1 MSRDCYYNKFRE
13 DDARGFS
20 LIELLVV
27 VLIIAILAAI
37 AIPFFLN
44 QRERSFE
51 VQAVSALKNASTS
64 MESYAANNSGDYPD
78 TDTSEPVTDLVNQ
91 GYRVTANVVLTIEVG
106 DVDNF
111 CLQANHTDL
120 VVDWRYRAN
129 EGVPSEGSCP

>member
-1 MSRDCYYNKFRE
+1 MTKHRQVVRQ
-13 DDARGFS
+13 DDALGFS

-51 VQAVSALKNASTS
+51 SQAVSALKNASTA
-64 MESYAANNSGDYPD
+64 MESYASNNSGNYPD
-78 TDTSEPVTDLVNQ
+78 TDATEPVTDLVNQ

-106 DVDNF
+106 DVDNY

-120 VVDWRYRAN
+120 AIDWRYRAN